1 VGERSI
7 FWNKTIET
15 LPVKD
20 LKKLQLRLLRK
31 TVERVYG
38 NSTFY
43 HRRLKAS
50 KTAPHQIRSLKDIER
65 VPFTTREDLENNYE
79 KILSVPRSQIATV
92 RLTSGTTGK
101 PLTVAHTQKDVDNVA
116 EASARKLSYHGVTRK
131 DVVQVT
137 APYGLWQGAWSVH
150 WGAERIGAGVIPAG
164 SGDSER
170 QISLIKRFGS
180 TVLYGV
186 TNYHFRIAEVAKE
199 LGENLAK
206 YSLRTGICVSENPS
220 KSQITRLREELGYDL
235 VAVDY
240 GATEFPG
247 FSVNCRAGSASHHVW
262 SDFYL
267 VEVVDPKSHEVLEE
281 GERGE
286 LAITSLQREAYPLIR
301 YLSRDI
307 TILNAFEKCE
317 CGLTHP
323 KVGAEID
330 REDFMTKLRGASLF
344 PSQVELILQ
353 KAHAPP
359 GRVQIIVDK
368 RTPSQEATLRIETRE
383 HLSDADQKSMK
394 ATLRDHIKNRIGVSI
409 DNIEFVP
416 FGTFP
421 DKVKKTIVIE

>member
-1 VGERSI
+1 MVDRSI
-7 FWNKTIET
+7 LWNKAIET
-15 LPVKD
+15 LPVRD

-31 TVERVYG
+31 TIARVYR

-43 HRRLKAS
+43 HTRLKAS
-50 KTAPHQIRSLKDIER
+50 KISFPQIKHLKDIER

-79 KILSVPRSQIATV
+79 EILSVPHSQIATV

-101 PLTVAHTQKDVDNVA
+101 PLTIAHTQKDVDNIA

-137 APYGLWQGAWSVH
+137 AQYGLWQGAWSAH
-150 WGAERIGAGVIPAG
+150 WGAERIGASIIPAG

-206 YSLRTGICVSENPS
+206 YSLRTGICVAENPS
-220 KSQITRLREELGYDL
+220 KSQIARLREELGYDL

-247 FSVNCRAGSASHHVW
+247 FSVNCRGADPCHHVW
-262 SDFYL
+262 SDFYF

-286 LAITSLQREAYPLIR
+286 LAITSLEREAYPLIR

-307 TILNAFEKCE
+307 TILKAFEKCE

-323 KVGAEID
+323 KIGAQID
-330 REDFMTKLRGASLF
+330 REDFMTKVRGTSLF
-344 PSQVELILQ
+344 PSQIELILE
-353 KAHAPP
+353 KVHAPP
-359 GRVQIIVDK
+359 GRAQIIVDK
-368 RTPSQEATLRIETRE
+368 RTPRQEATLRIETRE
-383 HLSDADQKSMK
+383 GISDADQKSMK
-394 ATLRDHIKNRIGVSI
+394 TTLRDHIKNSIGVTI

-416 FGTFP
+416 FGTFA

>member
-1 VGERSI
+1 MVERSI

-15 LPVKD
+15 LPVRD
-20 LKKLQLRLLRK
+20 LKKLQLRLLRR
-31 TVERVYG
+31 TIERVYG
-38 NSTFY
+38 NSPFY

-50 KTAPHQIRSLKDIER
+50 KTVPPRIRNLKDIER

-79 KILSVPRSQIATV
+79 EILSVPRSQVATV
-92 RLTSGTTGK
+92 RQTSGTTGK
-101 PLTVAHTQKDVDNVA
+101 PLTVAHTRKDVDNIA

-137 APYGLWQGAWSVH
+137 APYGLWQGAWSAH
-150 WGAERIGAGVIPAG
+150 WGAERIGASILPAG
-164 SGDSER
+164 GGDSER
-170 QISLIKRFGS
+170 QITLIKRFGS

-186 TNYHFRIAEVAKE
+186 TNYHFRIAEVAKQ
-199 LGENLAK
+199 LGENLAR
-206 YSLRTGICVSENPS
+206 YSLRTGICVAENPS

-247 FSVNCRAGSASHHVW
+247 FSVNCSSGDASHHAW

-267 VEVVDPKSHEVLEE
+267 VEVVDPKTHEVLED

-307 TILNAFEKCE
+307 TTLEAFEKCE

-323 KVGAEID
+323 KIGAEID
-330 REDFMTKLRGASLF
+330 REDFMTKVRGTSLF
-344 PSQVELILQ
+344 PSQVELVLE

-368 RTPSQEATLRIETRE
+368 RTPRQEATLRIETRE
-383 HLSDADQKSMK
+383 DLSYGDQKSMK
-394 ATLRDHIKNRIGVSI
+394 ATFRDHIKNTIGVTI

-416 FGTFP
+416 FGTFA
-421 DKVKKTIVIE
+421 DKVKKTVVIE